1 MTNEP
6 TPELKA
12 VLDLNWSCIQVATS
26 TSNVFQAIGTP
37 DGDGGAKFAFG
48 FRYTNYRGETSDRMV
63 VPIGLAFGATEWHP
77 EPQWLLWAYDLERAA
92 IRAFALRDADFTKGN

>member
-1 MTNEP
+1 MTKEP

-37 DGDGGAKFAFG
+37 DGDGGINGPSK
-48 FRYTNYRGETSDRMV
+48 NYDGCDDAAHM
-63 VPIGLAFGATEWHP
+63 
-77 EPQWLLWAYDLERAA
+77 LERIMFRRNYPAVTLEAVAA
-92 IRAFALRDADFTKGN
+92 RLEQIVAREAQKLAHEHVKRLLKAKK